1 METVWDERMS
11 LMSNEKSQ
19 IVDTKALYVNPDR
32 GVATLN
38 YSQAYFTDIYSLINS
53 EGFKHIVKL
62 YLDSR
67 NPDND
72 DDAFDNASVDE
83 FVDVLKKIMVDDD
96 SAYGTYDPKDILA
109 SVEELYS
116 YYRSLLRVSVIN
128 YNDNKILG
136 NEFRTIDTQF
146 NDLVR
151 KVYRIIEEKLQGF
164 ENRTYRQVNAA
175 TNATMLVQ
183 QHNWRI
189 PEGYQELKDI
199 DFINTVMLRP
209 PMMMHTKSNK
219 REGVFSA
226 VQQNPVARFHGERGK
241 WYCYP
246 AKIGESL
253 AFIYFNV
260 DYLVNGI
267 ALSNLF
273 QLASP
278 EEVEGAK
285 PDEIVL
291 FGLEKTEGMVSHYFH
306 DEANDIWVGEV
317 PYTDKTTYFG
327 YMKKMCLTVHN
338 LHQIY
343 SGKLPIHGSMV
354 KIRFT
359 NGKEK
364 NVVFF
369 GDSGAGKS
377 ESIEALQELADDKI
391 VSMETIFDDM
401 GSFTLTSGEPG
412 IYAQGTET
420 GAFVRLDDLSSA
432 VAFNNMD
439 RGVYLNP
446 ELSNARVIIPA
457 DTYENVVKPHHIDM
471 WLYANNYS
479 DEVGIHR
486 FDTKDEA
493 EKVFIAGKRKALGT
507 TDEVG
512 MSTTFFANPFGP
524 VQEEEKT
531 RPIIE
536 KTFSKLFDQ
545 GIYVGEI
552 YTHLGNDKSKDAL
565 SESARELL
573 DVLMNQ

>member
-1 METVWDERMS
+1 MR
-11 LMSNEKSQ
+11 LMSKDSQ
-19 IVDTKALYVNPDR
+19 IIDTKSLYVNPER

-38 YSQAYFTDIYSLINS
+38 YSQNYFTDIPSLVNS
-53 EGFKHIVKL
+53 DEVKQIVKL

-72 DDAFDNASVDE
+72 DDAFDNASVDK
-83 FVDVLKKIMVDDD
+83 FIDVLKKILFDDD
-96 SAYGTYDPKDILA
+96 SAFDEYDPKDILA

-116 YYRSLLRVSVIN
+116 YYRSLLRVSVIS
-128 YNDNKILG
+128 YNDNKIVG

-151 KVYRIIEEKLQGF
+151 KLYRILEEKLQGF

-175 TNATMLVQ
+175 TNATILVQ
-183 QHNWRI
+183 QHDWKI
-189 PEGYQELKDI
+189 PAGYEELRDI

-226 VQQNPVARFHGERGK
+226 VEENPVDRFHGERGK
-241 WYCYP
+241 WFCYP

-267 ALSNLF
+267 SLSNLF
-273 QLASP
+273 ELASP
-278 EEVEGAK
+278 EEVEGQK
-285 PDEIVL
+285 PDLVVL
-291 FGLEKTEGMVSHYFH
+291 FGLEKTEGMVSHYYH
-306 DEANDIWVGEV
+306 DEKNDIWVGEV

-343 SGKLPIHGSMV
+343 NGRLPIHGSML
-354 KIRFT
+354 KIKFT

-401 GSFTLTSGEPG
+401 GSFTLTDDGH

-446 ELSNARVIIPA
+446 ERKNARVIIPA
-457 DTYENVVKPHHIDM
+457 DTYQNVVKHHHIDM

-479 DEVGIHR
+479 DQVGIHR
-486 FDTKDEA
+486 FDTKEEA
-493 EKVFIAGKRKALGT
+493 EKVFIAGQRKALGT

-512 MSTTFFANPFGP
+512 ISKTFFANPFGP
-524 VQEEEKT
+524 VQEPEKT
-531 RPIIE
+531 KPVIDKVFTE
-536 KTFSKLFDQ
+536 LFNK
-545 GIYVGEI
+545 GVYVGEI
-552 YTHLGNDKSKDAL
+552 FTHLGNDKSKDAL
-565 SESARELL
+565 KESASELL
-573 DVLMNQ
+573 DVLMNN

>member
-1 METVWDERMS
+1 MS
-11 LMSNEKSQ
+11 KESQ
-19 IVDTKALYVNPDR
+19 IIDTKSLYVNPDR

-38 YSQAYFTDIYSLINS
+38 YSQNYFTDIPSLINS
-53 EGFKHIVKL
+53 DEVKGIVRL
-62 YLDSR
+62 YLASR

-72 DDAFDNASVDE
+72 DDAFDNATVNK
-83 FVDVLKKIMVDDD
+83 FVDILKKVLFDDD
-96 SAYGTYDPKDILA
+96 SAFDEYDPKDILE

-128 YNDNKILG
+128 LSDNKIIG

-151 KVYRIIEEKLQGF
+151 KAYRILEEKLQGF

-175 TNATMLVQ
+175 TNATILVQ
-183 QHNWRI
+183 QQDWKI
-189 PEGYQELKDI
+189 PAGYEELKDI

-219 REGVFSA
+219 REGVFSEVKDNA
-226 VQQNPVARFHGERGK
+226 IERFRGERGK

-273 QLASP
+273 EIAS
-278 EEVEGAK
+278 
-285 PDEIVL
+285 PDEIKGQKPDMILL
-291 FGLEKTEGMVSHYFH
+291 FGLKETEGMVSHYYR
-306 DEANDIWVGEV
+306 DEKNDLWVGEV

-327 YMKKMCLTVHN
+327 YMKKMCLTLHN
-338 LHQIY
+338 HHQIY
-343 SGKLPIHGSMV
+343 NGRLPIHGSML
-354 KIRFT
+354 KIKFT

-401 GSFTLTSGEPG
+401 GSFTLTDGEPG
-412 IYAQGTET
+412 VYAQGTET

-446 ELSNARVIIPA
+446 EQKNARVIIPA
-457 DTYENVVKPHHIDM
+457 DTYENVIKHHHIDM

-486 FDTKDEA
+486 FDTKEEA
-493 EKVFIAGKRKALGT
+493 EKVFIAGQRKALGT

-512 MSTTFFANPFGP
+512 MSKTFFANPFGP
-524 VQEEEKT
+524 VQEPELTK
-531 RPIIE
+531 PIID
-536 KTFSKLFDQ
+536 KVFTKLFDQ
-545 GIYVGEI
+545 DVYVGEI
-552 YTHLGNDKSKDAL
+552 FTHLGNDKSKDAL
-565 SESARELL
+565 KESAQELL
-573 DVLMNQ
+573 DVLMNN

>member
-1 METVWDERMS
+1 MAKQ
-11 LMSNEKSQ
+11 EKVQTPS
-19 IVDTKALYVNPDR
+19 LYVNTDA
-32 GVATLN
+32 GVALLN
-38 YSQAYFTDIYSLINS
+38 LSQAYYKDTYSLVNS
-53 EGFKHIVKL
+53 DELLEIIKL
-62 YLDSR
+62 YLDSK
-67 NPDND
+67 NPEYD
-72 DDAFDNASVDE
+72 DDAFDNATPTQYVS
-83 FVDVLKKIMVDDD
+83 VLKKILIDDD
-96 SAYGTYDPKDILA
+96 SAFDKYDPKDILA

-116 YYRSLLRVSVIN
+116 FYRSLLRVTVIN
-128 YNDNKILG
+128 YNNSKIAG
-136 NEFRTIDTQF
+136 NEFKMIDSHL

-151 KVYRIIEEKLQGF
+151 EAYRVIEEKLQGYP
-164 ENRTYRQVNAA
+164 NQTYRQVNAGS
-175 TNATMLVQ
+175 NASMLVQ
-183 QHNWRI
+183 THDWPI
-189 PEGYQELKDI
+189 PEDYDQLRDI
-199 DFINTVMLRP
+199 DFIDTVMLRP

-226 VQQNPVARFHGERGK
+226 VDENPIKRFHGQKGQ

-253 AFIYFNV
+253 AYIYFNV

-273 QLASP
+273 QLARP
-278 EEVEGAK
+278 DEVQGQK
-285 PDEIVL
+285 PDLILL
-291 FGLEKTEGMVSHYFH
+291 FGLKETEGMVSHYHH
-306 DEANDIWVGEV
+306 DTANDIWVGEV

-327 YMKKMCLTVHN
+327 YMKKMCLTLHN

-343 SGKLPIHGSMV
+343 SGRLPIHGSMLRV
-354 KIRFT
+354 RFT

-377 ESIEALQELADDKI
+377 ESIEAMQEIADDKI
-391 VSMETIFDDM
+391 VDMETIFDDM
-401 GSFTLTSGEPG
+401 GSFAIGEDG
-412 IYAQGTET
+412 KVYAQGTET

-457 DTYENVVKPHHIDM
+457 DAYENIIKHHPIDM
-471 WLYANNYS
+471 WVYANNY
-479 DEVGIHR
+479 DDKVGIHR
-486 FDTKDEA
+486 FDNEDEA
-493 EKVFIAGKRKALGT
+493 KKVFVAGKRKALGT

-531 RPIIE
+531 KPIID
-536 KTFSKLFDQ
+536 KIFNKLFNNDV
-545 GIYVGEI
+545 YVGEV
-552 YTHLGNDKSKDAL
+552 YTHLGNDKSKEAL
-565 SESARELL
+565 HESARELL
-573 DVLMNQ
+573 DVLMNN